1 MKTTLVSRRDLGPPL
16 RAASRASAPLST
28 RLVSRRRRFSI
39 FTEVA
44 SELPFTTGD
53 KKVQAAYSSSYAK
66 DPIAEALGVKNVPAL
81 LLMKPGAEPSSM
93 TIPRDRKLFTE
104 ELVTEWLQAQ
114 LKD

>member
-1 MKTTLVSRRDLGPPL
+1 MVLRRITIVLDQRVLGYRGKAHSAYGLMTGVGSQLCFDPTL
-16 RAASRASAPLST
+16 
-28 RLVSRRRRFSI
+28 
-39 FTEVA
+39 TE
-44 SELPFTTGD
+44 
-53 KKVQAAYSSSYAK
+53 AK
-66 DPIAEALGVKNVPAL
+66 DKVVLDVIAEQKNVPAL

>member
-1 MKTTLVSRRDLGPPL
+1 
-16 RAASRASAPLST
+16 
-28 RLVSRRRRFSI
+28 VSRRRRFSI